1 MFSLVDINNCY
12 VSCER
17 VFDPKLNNK
26 PVVVLSNNDGCVIAR
41 SNEVKAL
48 GVKMGEPAFQR
59 ERFFEQNGV
68 YIYSSNYQLYGD
80 MSLRL
85 MSTLNEFTPNMEV
98 YSIDE
103 AFLDLKGFEHLGLK
117 QYGEKITQTVLQYTG
132 LPVSM
137 GIAPTKTLT
146 KVANKFAKKYK
157 GYNSVCLIDTEEKMI
172 KALKL
177 TDVGDVWGIGR
188 RITHRLNRYGIKTAY
203 DFTQADRR
211 FVRKH
216 FHVTGE
222 RTWTELQ
229 GIRCYNLEENP
240 PAKKQICTSRAF
252 GSPVTDYEDLREAV
266 ATYAALCAADL
277 RKENT
282 YAFSLNVFIQTNSF
296 NKNDLQYENNQIV
309 QLPFSTNS
317 TPHLVKFALEGLKNI
332 FAPGFKYK
340 KAGVII
346 TEITDKIQKNL
357 YTDFNHKRIAR
368 LMNVIDR
375 YNEGFV
381 REEIKLAVQGNGG
394 RNWKLRQEKLSPRY
408 TTNIKDVI
416 RINCRK

>member
-17 VFDPKLNNK
+17 VFDPKLEHK

-59 ERFFEQNGV
+59 EQFFQENGV
-68 YIYSSNYQLYGD
+68 QIYSSNYQLYGD
-80 MSLRL
+80 MSMRL
-85 MSTLNEFTPNMEV
+85 MGTLQEFTPDMEV

-117 QYGEKITQTVLQYTG
+117 QYGQKITQTVLQYTG

-157 GYNSVCLIDTEEKMI
+157 GYNNVCLIDTEEKII

-177 TDVGDVWGIGR
+177 TDVSDVWGIGR
-188 RITHRLNRYGIKTAY
+188 RLTHRLNRYGVKTAY
-203 DFTQADRR
+203 DLTQASRH
-211 FVRKH
+211 FVRKN

-222 RTWTELQ
+222 RTWMELQ
-229 GIRCYNLEENP
+229 GIRCFNLEENP
-240 PAKKQICTSRAF
+240 PTKKQICTSRAF
-252 GSPVTDYEDLREAV
+252 GTPVTDFEEMREAV
-266 ATYAALCAADL
+266 ATYASLCAADL
-277 RKENT
+277 RKQNT
-282 YAFSLNVFIQTNSF
+282 YAFAVMVFIQTNTF
-296 NKNDLQYENNQIV
+296 NPNDLQYENNRIV
-309 QLPFSTNS
+309 QLPYSTNS
-317 TPHLVKFALEGLKNI
+317 TSHIVKHALEGLKDI
-332 FAPGFKYK
+332 FLPGFRYK

-346 TEITDKIQKNL
+346 TEITNNIQKNL
-357 YTDFNHKRIAR
+357 YTDFDHNKVAR
-368 LMNVIDR
+368 LMHVIDN
-375 YNEGFV
+375 YNEGL
-381 REEIKLAVQGNGG
+381 ILQ
-394 RNWKLRQEKLSPRY
+394 
-408 TTNIKDVI
+408 
-416 RINCRK
+416 